1 MRLFWA
7 ILLLFVG
14 GLNVGCNTP
23 DVGATVYTC
32 MDNSECRTGLVCH
45 PVRKRC
51 EPPPTFVDGGPTGDC
66 RMAANACAAGFSV
79 DNTKRLGRVSLKI
92 SQVTPVFLTRVRMV
106 YEMGRKQT
114 STAAEASALH
124 AERIKA
130 VRPRPIVRA
139 GSAEMVCVPRQHAKT
154 AFSMAARP
162 VQTVAA
168 YARVAGQ
175 DPDAIPAMIAR
186 AVSAKMGPVGAG
198 L

>member
-1 MRLFWA
+1 MIAAWQPMRVL
-7 ILLLFVG
+7 
-14 GLNVGCNTP
+14 
-23 DVGATVYTC
+23 
-32 MDNSECRTGLVCH
+32 
-45 PVRKRC
+45 PV
-51 EPPPTFVDGGPTGDC
+51 F
-66 RMAANACAAGFSV
+66 FV

-106 YEMGRKQT
+106 YAMGRKQT

-186 AVSAKMGPVGAG
+186 AVSAKMEPVRRRPVMMPFRMETNRMWIVAG
-198 L
+198 HASLVSKGTCAEMPPTA